1 MFPNSKND
9 QLDVHVTLSIAT
21 DYCYC
26 KIHFVM
32 MAQHDVLSVFMMSK
46 SLTLEI
52 LMTSEPCVFRKLGDS
67 LR

>member
-52 LMTSEPCVFRKLGDS
+52 LMTHV
-67 LR
+67 